1 MNSLDNHTPPLSP
14 RRSELCSHE
23 NAQRVA
29 GRMFDEKRKPV
40 SVVRTG
46 DPFKPYHVAQDLC
59 GYGDIEIEI
68 RV

>member
-1 MNSLDNHTPPLSP
+1 MTSPNTRSDTLSP
-14 RRSELCSHE
+14 RRSELCSRE